1 MKAASFGL
9 SLLAV
14 AITAAAQAETDVM
27 EESLVVGTR
36 ASLMSAID
44 KQELADGLISVVDS
58 DAMGDFPDTTAAEA
72 IRRLSGISIEND
84 QGEGRYVTIRG
95 LSSDL
100 NSIAVNGATIVAP
113 ENDRSVLLDGVPT
126 ELLDSITVSKS
137 LTPDQDADSIGGR
150 IDFKTKSPASLK
162 ETLLKVKLD
171 TTYNDQTKSANSPRF
186 SFTYGDK
193 LSDNV
198 GHVLGLTYS
207 EKEIETF
214 NNETGYGWDSEGYM
228 DDDYEM
234 RYYDITRERL
244 GVTYEIDYAFADDSR
259 VYFNAF
265 WNEYTD
271 DELRWKDEYG
281 KLDRTADLPNGMTS
295 SRIRHDAETRVRE
308 EVRTISAFNVGG
320 ETIVGNWMTDANLS
334 FSYAEEDDSNNAD
347 VTFRNYDKDFGGNIY
362 WNDPKKP
369 YVDALDPDLRNPAD
383 MGFDEAE
390 FENALSKDKE
400 VAFAI
405 NAEQEFDFGTL
416 KFGAKYRSRE
426 KDRDINK
433 DFYVFDGQTMAD
445 YNPQTLS
452 WPFANQTFGQ
462 QADPA
467 AVYAL
472 RALPAGM
479 ELDGQE
485 TFLEDFVTEEE
496 IFALYGMATFVVD
509 NTRIVAGVRYE
520 DTQVDSRAFDQD
532 GNQTTASSDHDF
544 WAPSITVKHN
554 FTEELVLRAA
564 AWRSLARPGF
574 TATAPALE
582 LDINDD
588 GTEIGGAIGNP
599 DLEPYESNNLDL
611 AIEFYGEDMTFA
623 SLGIFHKDIENAIY
637 KTIQRSATINGV
649 TFNDGVTTWINADE
663 STITGLEANLQ
674 YGWDNGLFAAAN
686 ITHAFDSESTFR
698 FNDDQTYT
706 TPFRKLAEDAANI
719 SVGYDK
725 GQWDVRLAMNYRSEY
740 LDWLADEEDDIDTVS
755 VENSRFVDAH
765 IQWDLTAKYKVND
778 NVTVKFEAIN
788 IGDRPEFYYWGSKT
802 RLSQYDEY
810 GSSYSLGF
818 SYKL

>member
-1 MKAASFGL
+1 MKAAPFALG
-9 SLLAV
+9 LLAA
-14 AITAAAQAETDVM
+14 AITANLHAETEII
-27 EESLVVGTR
+27 EETLVVGTR

-44 KQELADGLISVVDS
+44 KQEMADGLISVVDS

-150 IDFKTKSPASLK
+150 IDFKTKSPASL
-162 ETLLKVKLD
+162 EQTLLKIKLD
-171 TTYNDQTKSANSPRF
+171 TTYNDQTESANSPRF
-186 SFTYGDK
+186 SVTYGDK
-193 LSDNV
+193 LSDDV

-207 EKEIETF
+207 RKEIETY

-281 KLDRTADLPNGMTS
+281 KLDRTAELTNGMTT

-308 EVRTISAFNVGG
+308 EVRTISAFSVGG
-320 ETIVGNWMTDANLS
+320 ETLLNGWFADASLS
-334 FSYAEEDDSNNAD
+334 FSFAEEDDSDNAD
-347 VTFRNYDKDFGGNIY
+347 VTFRNYDKDLGGNIY
-362 WNDPKKP
+362 WENPKKP
-369 YVDALDPDLRNPAD
+369 YVDALDPNLRNPEN
-383 MGFDEAE
+383 MKFDEAE
-390 FENALSKDKE
+390 FENALSKDEE

-416 KFGAKYRSRE
+416 KFGAKFRSRE

-433 DFYVFDGQTMAD
+433 DFYVFDDKTMAD
-445 YNPQTLS
+445 FIPQSLS

-472 RALPAGM
+472 RTLPAGM
-479 ELDGQE
+479 NLDGQE
-485 TFLEDFVTEEE
+485 TFVEDFVTDEE
-496 IFALYGMATFVVD
+496 IFAVYGMGTFVID
-509 NTRIVAGVRYE
+509 NTRVIAGVRYE
-520 DTQVDSRAFDQD
+520 DTQVDSQAFDQD

-554 FTEELVLRAA
+554 LSEELVLRAA

-582 LDINDD
+582 L
-588 GTEIGGAIGNP
+588 EISGEDVSGKIGNP
-599 DLEPYESNNLDL
+599 DLEPYESNNFDL
-611 AIEFYGEDMTFA
+611 ALELYGEGMTFA
-623 SLGIFHKDIENAIY
+623 SVGIFHKDIDNAIY
-637 KTIQRSATINGV
+637 KTIQRSATVNGV
-649 TFNDGVTTWINADE
+649 TFNDGVETWINADK
-663 STITGLEANLQ
+663 STITGLEANVQ
-674 YGWDNGLFAAAN
+674 YGWDSGLFVAAN

-698 FNDDQTYT
+698 FNDDKTYT
-706 TPFRKLAEDAANI
+706 TPFRKLAEDAANL

-740 LDWLADEEDDIDTVS
+740 LDWLADEEGDIDTVS
-755 VENSRFVDAH
+755 VDNSRFVDSH
-765 IQWDLTAKYKVND
+765 VQWDLTAKYAATE
-778 NVTVKFEAIN
+778 NVTIKFEAIN
-788 IGDRPEFYYWGSKT
+788 IGDRPEYYYWGQKS

-818 SYKL
+818 TYKM

>member
-1 MKAASFGL
+1 MKAAPFALG
-9 SLLAV
+9 LLAA
-14 AITAAAQAETDVM
+14 AITANLHAETEIM
-27 EESLVVGTR
+27 EETLVVGTR

-44 KQELADGLISVVDS
+44 KQEMADGLISVVDS

-150 IDFKTKSPASLK
+150 IDFKTKSPASL
-162 ETLLKVKLD
+162 EQTLLKIKLD
-171 TTYNDQTKSANSPRF
+171 TTYNDQTESANSPRF
-186 SFTYGDK
+186 SVTYGDK

-207 EKEIETF
+207 RKEIETY

-228 DDDYEM
+228 NDDYEM

-281 KLDRTADLPNGMTS
+281 KLDRTAELTNGMTTN
-295 SRIRHDAETRVRE
+295 RIRHDAETRVRE
-308 EVRTISAFNVGG
+308 EVRTISAFSVGG
-320 ETIVGNWMTDANLS
+320 ETMLNGWFTDASLS
-334 FSYAEEDDSNNAD
+334 FSFAEEDDSDNVD
-347 VTFRNYDKDFGGNIY
+347 VTFRNYDRDLGGNIY
-362 WNDPKKP
+362 WGNPKKP
-369 YVDALDPDLRNPAD
+369 YVDALDPNLRNPANLE
-383 MGFDEAE
+383 FDEAE
-390 FENALSKDKE
+390 FENAVSKDEE
-400 VAFAI
+400 VAFAV

-416 KFGAKYRSRE
+416 KFGAKFRSRE

-433 DFYVFDGQTMAD
+433 DFYVFDGKTMVD
-445 YNPQTLS
+445 FNPQSLS
-452 WPFANQTFGQ
+452 WPFANQTFSQ

-472 RALPAGM
+472 RTLPAGM
-479 ELDGQE
+479 ELAGQE
-485 TFLEDFVTEEE
+485 TFVEDFVTDEE
-496 IFALYGMATFVVD
+496 IFAVYGMGTFVIE

-520 DTQVDSRAFDQD
+520 DTRVDSRAFDQD

-544 WAPSITVKHN
+544 WAPSVTVKHN
-554 FTEELVLRAA
+554 FSEELVLRAA
-564 AWRSLARPGF
+564 AWRSLSRPGF

-582 LDINDD
+582 LEVSGEDVS
-588 GTEIGGAIGNP
+588 GKIGNP
-599 DLEPYESNNLDL
+599 NLEPYESNNFDL
-611 AIEFYGEDMTFA
+611 ALELYGEGMTFA
-623 SLGIFHKDIENAIY
+623 SVGIFHKDIDNAIY
-637 KTIQRSATINGV
+637 KTIQRSATVNGV
-649 TFNDGVTTWINADE
+649 TFNDGVETWINADK
-663 STITGLEANLQ
+663 STITGLEANVQ
-674 YGWDNGLFAAAN
+674 YGWDSGLFVAAN
-686 ITHAFDSESTFR
+686 ITHALDAESTFR
-698 FNDDQTYT
+698 FNDDETFT
-706 TPFRKLAEDAANI
+706 TPFRKLAEDAANL

-740 LDWLADEEDDIDTVS
+740 LDWLADEEGAIDTVS
-755 VENSRFVDAH
+755 VDNSRFVDSH
-765 IQWDLTAKYKVND
+765 VQWDLTAKYAATD
-778 NVTVKFEAIN
+778 NVTIKFEAIN
-788 IGDRPEFYYWGSKT
+788 IGDRPEYYYWGQKS

-818 SYKL
+818 TYKL

>member
-1 MKAASFGL
+1 MKAAPFALG
-9 SLLAV
+9 LLAA
-14 AITAAAQAETDVM
+14 AITANLHAETEII
-27 EESLVVGTR
+27 EETLVVGTR

-44 KQELADGLISVVDS
+44 KQEMADGLISVVDS

-150 IDFKTKSPASLK
+150 IDFKTKSPASL
-162 ETLLKVKLD
+162 EQTLLKIKLD
-171 TTYNDQTKSANSPRF
+171 TTYNDQTESANSPRF
-186 SFTYGDK
+186 SVTYGDK
-193 LSDNV
+193 LSDDV

-207 EKEIETF
+207 RKEIETY

-281 KLDRTADLPNGMTS
+281 KLDRTAELTNGMTT

-308 EVRTISAFNVGG
+308 EVRTISAFSVGG
-320 ETIVGNWMTDANLS
+320 ETLLNGWFTDASLS
-334 FSYAEEDDSNNAD
+334 FSFAEEDDSDNAD
-347 VTFRNYDKDFGGNIY
+347 VTFRNYDKDLGGNIY
-362 WNDPKKP
+362 WENPKKP
-369 YVDALDPDLRNPAD
+369 YVDALDPNLRNPEN
-383 MGFDEAE
+383 MKFDEAE
-390 FENALSKDKE
+390 FENALSKDEE

-416 KFGAKYRSRE
+416 KFGAKFRSRE

-433 DFYVFDGQTMAD
+433 DFYVFDDKTMAD
-445 YNPQTLS
+445 FIPQSLS

-472 RALPAGM
+472 RTLPAGM
-479 ELDGQE
+479 NLDGQE
-485 TFLEDFVTEEE
+485 TFVEDFVTDEE
-496 IFALYGMATFVVD
+496 IFAVYGMGTFVID
-509 NTRIVAGVRYE
+509 NTRVIAGVRYE
-520 DTQVDSRAFDQD
+520 DTQVDSQAFDQD

-554 FTEELVLRAA
+554 LSEELVLRAA

-582 LDINDD
+582 L
-588 GTEIGGAIGNP
+588 EISGEDVSGKIGNP
-599 DLEPYESNNLDL
+599 DLEPYESNNFDL
-611 AIEFYGEDMTFA
+611 ALELYGEGMTFA
-623 SLGIFHKDIENAIY
+623 SVGIFHKDIDNAIY
-637 KTIQRSATINGV
+637 KTIQRSATVNGV
-649 TFNDGVTTWINADE
+649 TFNDGVETWINADK
-663 STITGLEANLQ
+663 STITGLEANVQ
-674 YGWDNGLFAAAN
+674 YGWDSGLFVAAN

-698 FNDDQTYT
+698 FNDDKTYT
-706 TPFRKLAEDAANI
+706 TPFRKLAEDAANL

-740 LDWLADEEDDIDTVS
+740 LDWLADEEGDIDTVS
-755 VENSRFVDAH
+755 VDNSRFVDSH
-765 IQWDLTAKYKVND
+765 VQWDLTAKYAATE
-778 NVTVKFEAIN
+778 NVTIKFEAIN
-788 IGDRPEFYYWGSKT
+788 IGDRPEYYYWGQKS

-818 SYKL
+818 TYKM

>member
-1 MKAASFGL
+1 MKAAPFALG
-9 SLLAV
+9 LLAA
-14 AITAAAQAETDVM
+14 AITANLHAETEII
-27 EESLVVGTR
+27 EETLVVGTR

-44 KQELADGLISVVDS
+44 KQEMADGLISVVDS

-150 IDFKTKSPASLK
+150 IDFKTKSPASL
-162 ETLLKVKLD
+162 EQTLLKIKLD
-171 TTYNDQTKSANSPRF
+171 TTYNDQTESANSPRF
-186 SFTYGDK
+186 SVTYGDK

-207 EKEIETF
+207 RKEIETY

-281 KLDRTADLPNGMTS
+281 KLDRTAELTNGMTT

-308 EVRTISAFNVGG
+308 EVRTISAFSVGG
-320 ETIVGNWMTDANLS
+320 ETLLNGWFTDASLS
-334 FSYAEEDDSNNAD
+334 FSFAEEDDSDNAD
-347 VTFRNYDKDFGGNIY
+347 VTFRNYDKDLGGNIY
-362 WNDPKKP
+362 WENPKKP
-369 YVDALDPDLRNPAD
+369 YVDALDPNLRNPEN
-383 MGFDEAE
+383 MKFDEAE
-390 FENALSKDKE
+390 FENALSKDEE

-416 KFGAKYRSRE
+416 KFGAKFRSRE

-433 DFYVFDGQTMAD
+433 DFYVFDDKTMAD
-445 YNPQTLS
+445 FIPQSLS

-472 RALPAGM
+472 RTLPAGM
-479 ELDGQE
+479 NLDGQE
-485 TFLEDFVTEEE
+485 TFVEDFVTDEE
-496 IFALYGMATFVVD
+496 IFAVYGMGTFVID
-509 NTRIVAGVRYE
+509 NTRVIAGVRYE
-520 DTQVDSRAFDQD
+520 DTQVDSQAFDQD

-554 FTEELVLRAA
+554 LSEELVLRAA

-574 TATAPALE
+574 TATAPALALE
-582 LDINDD
+582 TSGEDVS
-588 GTEIGGAIGNP
+588 GKIGNP
-599 DLEPYESNNLDL
+599 DLEPYESNNFDL
-611 AIEFYGEDMTFA
+611 ALELYGEGMTFA
-623 SLGIFHKDIENAIY
+623 SVGIFHKDIDNAIY
-637 KTIQRSATINGV
+637 KTIQRSATVNGV
-649 TFNDGVTTWINADE
+649 TFNDGVETWINADK
-663 STITGLEANLQ
+663 STITGLEANVQ
-674 YGWDNGLFAAAN
+674 YGWDSGLFVAAN

-698 FNDDQTYT
+698 FNDDKTYT
-706 TPFRKLAEDAANI
+706 TPFRKLAEDAANL

-740 LDWLADEEDDIDTVS
+740 LDWLADEEGDIDTVS
-755 VENSRFVDAH
+755 VDKSRFVDSH
-765 IQWDLTAKYKVND
+765 VQWDLTAKYAATE
-778 NVTVKFEAIN
+778 NVTIKFEAIN
-788 IGDRPEFYYWGSKT
+788 IGDRPEYYYWGQKS

-818 SYKL
+818 TYKM

>member
-1 MKAASFGL
+1 MKAAPFALG
-9 SLLAV
+9 LLAA
-14 AITAAAQAETDVM
+14 AITANLHAETEII
-27 EESLVVGTR
+27 EETLVVGTR

-44 KQELADGLISVVDS
+44 KQEMADGLISVVDS

-150 IDFKTKSPASLK
+150 IDFKTKSPASL
-162 ETLLKVKLD
+162 EQTLLKIKLD
-171 TTYNDQTKSANSPRF
+171 TTYNDQTESANSPRF
-186 SFTYGDK
+186 SVTYGDK

-207 EKEIETF
+207 RKEIETY

-271 DELRWKDEYG
+271 EELRWKDEYG
-281 KLDRTADLPNGMTS
+281 KLDRTAELTNGMTT

-308 EVRTISAFNVGG
+308 EVRTISAFSVGG
-320 ETIVGNWMTDANLS
+320 ETLLNGWFTDASLS
-334 FSYAEEDDSNNAD
+334 FSFAEEDDSDNAD
-347 VTFRNYDKDFGGNIY
+347 VTFRNYDKDLGGNIY
-362 WNDPKKP
+362 WENPKKP
-369 YVDALDPDLRNPAD
+369 YVDALDPNLRNPEN
-383 MGFDEAE
+383 MKFDEAE
-390 FENALSKDKE
+390 FENALSKDEE

-416 KFGAKYRSRE
+416 KFGAKFRSRE

-433 DFYVFDGQTMAD
+433 DFYVFDDKTMAD
-445 YNPQTLS
+445 FIPQSLS

-472 RALPAGM
+472 RTLPAGM
-479 ELDGQE
+479 NLDGQE
-485 TFLEDFVTEEE
+485 TFVEDFVTDEE
-496 IFALYGMATFVVD
+496 IFAVYGMGTFVID
-509 NTRIVAGVRYE
+509 NTRVIAGVRYE
-520 DTQVDSRAFDQD
+520 DTQVDSQAFDQD

-554 FTEELVLRAA
+554 LSEELVLRAA

-582 LDINDD
+582 LETSGEDVS
-588 GTEIGGAIGNP
+588 GKIGNP
-599 DLEPYESNNLDL
+599 DLEPYESNNFDL
-611 AIEFYGEDMTFA
+611 ALELYGEGMTFA
-623 SLGIFHKDIENAIY
+623 SVGIFHKDIDNAIY
-637 KTIQRSATINGV
+637 KTIQRSATVNGV
-649 TFNDGVTTWINADE
+649 TFNDGVETWINADK
-663 STITGLEANLQ
+663 STITGLEANVQ
-674 YGWDNGLFAAAN
+674 YGWDSGLFVAAN

-698 FNDDQTYT
+698 FNDDKTYT
-706 TPFRKLAEDAANI
+706 TPFRKLAEDAANL

-740 LDWLADEEDDIDTVS
+740 LDWLADEEGDIDTVS
-755 VENSRFVDAH
+755 VDKSRFVDSH
-765 IQWDLTAKYKVND
+765 VQWDLTAKYAATE
-778 NVTVKFEAIN
+778 NVTIKFEAIN
-788 IGDRPEFYYWGSKT
+788 IGDRPEYYYWGQKS

-818 SYKL
+818 TYKM

>member
-1 MKAASFGL
+1 MKAAPFALG
-9 SLLAV
+9 LLAA
-14 AITAAAQAETDVM
+14 AITANVHAETEVM
-27 EESLVVGTR
+27 EETIVVGTR

-44 KQELADGLISVVDS
+44 KQEMADGLISVVDS

-150 IDFKTKSPASLK
+150 IDFKTKSPASL
-162 ETLLKVKLD
+162 EQTLLKIKLD
-171 TTYNDQTKSANSPRF
+171 TTYNDQTESANSPRF
-186 SFTYGDK
+186 SVTYGDK

-207 EKEIETF
+207 RKEIETY

-281 KLDRTADLPNGMTS
+281 KLDRTAELTNGMTT

-308 EVRTISAFNVGG
+308 EVRTISAFSVGG
-320 ETIVGNWMTDANLS
+320 ETVLNGWFTDASLS
-334 FSYAEEDDSNNAD
+334 ISSAEEDDSDNAD
-347 VTFRNYDKDFGGNIY
+347 VTFRNYDKDLGGNIY
-362 WNDPKKP
+362 WENPKKP
-369 YVDALDPDLRNPAD
+369 YVDALDPNLRNPAN
-383 MGFDEAE
+383 MEFDEAE
-390 FENALSKDKE
+390 FENALSKDEE

-416 KFGAKYRSRE
+416 KFGAKFRSRE

-433 DFYVFDGQTMAD
+433 DFYVFDGKTMAD
-445 YNPQTLS
+445 FNPQSLS

-472 RALPAGM
+472 RTLPAGM

-485 TFLEDFVTEEE
+485 TFVEDFVTDEE
-496 IFALYGMATFVVD
+496 IFAVYGMGTFVID

-520 DTQVDSRAFDQD
+520 DTQVDSQAFDQD

-544 WAPSITVKHN
+544 WAPSVTVKHN
-554 FTEELVLRAA
+554 LSEELVLRAA

-582 LDINDD
+582 L
-588 GTEIGGAIGNP
+588 EISGEDVSGKIGNP
-599 DLEPYESNNLDL
+599 DLEPYESNNFDL
-611 AIEFYGEDMTFA
+611 ALELYGEGMTFA
-623 SLGIFHKDIENAIY
+623 SVGIFHKDIDNAIY
-637 KTIQRSATINGV
+637 KTIQRSATVNGV
-649 TFNDGVTTWINADE
+649 TFNDGVETWINADK
-663 STITGLEANLQ
+663 STITGLEANVQ
-674 YGWDNGLFAAAN
+674 YGWDSGLFVAAN

-698 FNDDQTYT
+698 FNDDETYT
-706 TPFRKLAEDAANI
+706 TPFRKLAEDAANL

-740 LDWLADEEDDIDTVS
+740 LDWLADEEGDIDTVS
-755 VENSRFVDAH
+755 VDNSRFVDSH
-765 IQWDLTAKYKVND
+765 VQWDLTAKYAATE
-778 NVTVKFEAIN
+778 NVTIKFEAIN
-788 IGDRPEFYYWGSKT
+788 IGDRPEYYYWGQKS

-818 SYKL
+818 TYKM

>member
-1 MKAASFGL
+1 MKAAPFALG
-9 SLLAV
+9 LLAA
-14 AITAAAQAETDVM
+14 AITANLHAETEII
-27 EESLVVGTR
+27 EETLVVGTR

-44 KQELADGLISVVDS
+44 KQEMADGLISVVDS

-150 IDFKTKSPASLK
+150 IDFKTKSPASL
-162 ETLLKVKLD
+162 EQTLLKIKLD
-171 TTYNDQTKSANSPRF
+171 TTYNDQTESANSPRF
-186 SFTYGDK
+186 SVTYGDK

-207 EKEIETF
+207 RKEIETY

-244 GVTYEIDYAFADDSR
+244 GVTFEIDYAFADDSR

-281 KLDRTADLPNGMTS
+281 KLDRTAELTNGMTT

-308 EVRTISAFNVGG
+308 EVRTISAFSVGG
-320 ETIVGNWMTDANLS
+320 ETLLNGWFTDASLS
-334 FSYAEEDDSNNAD
+334 FSFAEEDDSDNAD
-347 VTFRNYDKDFGGNIY
+347 VTFRNYDKDLGGNIY
-362 WNDPKKP
+362 WENPKKP
-369 YVDALDPDLRNPAD
+369 YVDALDPNLRNPEN
-383 MGFDEAE
+383 MKFDEAE
-390 FENALSKDKE
+390 FENALSKDEE

-416 KFGAKYRSRE
+416 KFGAKFRSRE

-433 DFYVFDGQTMAD
+433 DFYVFDDKTMAD
-445 YNPQTLS
+445 FIPQSLS

-472 RALPAGM
+472 RTLPAGM
-479 ELDGQE
+479 NLDGQE
-485 TFLEDFVTEEE
+485 TFVEDFVTDEE
-496 IFALYGMATFVVD
+496 IFAVYGMGTFVID
-509 NTRIVAGVRYE
+509 NTRVIAGVRYE
-520 DTQVDSRAFDQD
+520 DTQVDSQAFDQD

-554 FTEELVLRAA
+554 LSEELVLRAA

-582 LDINDD
+582 L
-588 GTEIGGAIGNP
+588 EISGEDVSGKIGNP
-599 DLEPYESNNLDL
+599 DLEPYESNNFDL
-611 AIEFYGEDMTFA
+611 ALELYGEGMTFA
-623 SLGIFHKDIENAIY
+623 SVGIFHKDIDNAIY
-637 KTIQRSATINGV
+637 KTIQRSATVNGV
-649 TFNDGVTTWINADE
+649 TFNDGVETWINADK
-663 STITGLEANLQ
+663 STITGLEANVQ
-674 YGWDNGLFAAAN
+674 YGWDSGLFVAAN

-698 FNDDQTYT
+698 FNDDKTYT
-706 TPFRKLAEDAANI
+706 TPFRKLAEDAANL

-740 LDWLADEEDDIDTVS
+740 LDWLADEEGDIDTVS
-755 VENSRFVDAH
+755 VDNSRFVDSH
-765 IQWDLTAKYKVND
+765 VQWDLTAKYAATE
-778 NVTVKFEAIN
+778 NVTIKFEAIN
-788 IGDRPEFYYWGSKT
+788 IGDRPEYYYWGQKS

-818 SYKL
+818 TYKM

>member
-1 MKAASFGL
+1 MKAAPFALG
-9 SLLAV
+9 LLAA
-14 AITAAAQAETDVM
+14 AITANLHADTEIIEET
-27 EESLVVGTR
+27 LVVGTR

-44 KQELADGLISVVDS
+44 KQEMADGLISVVDS

-150 IDFKTKSPASLK
+150 IDFKTKSPASL
-162 ETLLKVKLD
+162 EQTLLKIKLD
-171 TTYNDQTKSANSPRF
+171 TTYNDQTESANSPRF
-186 SFTYGDK
+186 SVTYGDK

-207 EKEIETF
+207 RKEIETY

-281 KLDRTADLPNGMTS
+281 KLDRTAELTNGMTT

-308 EVRTISAFNVGG
+308 EVRTISAFSVGG
-320 ETIVGNWMTDANLS
+320 ETLLNGWFTDASLS
-334 FSYAEEDDSNNAD
+334 FSFAEEDDSDNAD
-347 VTFRNYDKDFGGNIY
+347 VTFRNYDKDLGGNIY
-362 WNDPKKP
+362 WENPKKP
-369 YVDALDPDLRNPAD
+369 YVDALDPNLRNPEN
-383 MGFDEAE
+383 MKFDEAE
-390 FENALSKDKE
+390 FENALSKDEE

-416 KFGAKYRSRE
+416 KFGAKFRSRE

-433 DFYVFDGQTMAD
+433 DFYVFDDKTMAD
-445 YNPQTLS
+445 FIPQSLS

-472 RALPAGM
+472 RTLPAGM
-479 ELDGQE
+479 NLDGQE
-485 TFLEDFVTEEE
+485 TFVEDFVTDEE
-496 IFALYGMATFVVD
+496 IFAVYGMGTFVID
-509 NTRIVAGVRYE
+509 NTRVIAGVRYE
-520 DTQVDSRAFDQD
+520 DTQVDSQAFDQD

-554 FTEELVLRAA
+554 LSEELVLRAA

-582 LDINDD
+582 L
-588 GTEIGGAIGNP
+588 EISGEDVSGKIGNP
-599 DLEPYESNNLDL
+599 DLEPYESNNFDL
-611 AIEFYGEDMTFA
+611 ALELYGEGMTFA
-623 SLGIFHKDIENAIY
+623 SVGIFHKDIDNAIY
-637 KTIQRSATINGV
+637 KTIQRSATVNGV
-649 TFNDGVTTWINADE
+649 TFNDGVETWINADK
-663 STITGLEANLQ
+663 STITGLEANVQ
-674 YGWDNGLFAAAN
+674 YGWDSGLFVAAN

-698 FNDDQTYT
+698 FNDDKTYT
-706 TPFRKLAEDAANI
+706 TPFRKLAEDAANL

-740 LDWLADEEDDIDTVS
+740 LDWLADEEGDIDTVS
-755 VENSRFVDAH
+755 VDNSRFVDSH
-765 IQWDLTAKYKVND
+765 VQWDLTAKYAATE
-778 NVTVKFEAIN
+778 NVTIKFEAIN
-788 IGDRPEFYYWGSKT
+788 IGDRPEYYYWGQKS

-818 SYKL
+818 TYKM